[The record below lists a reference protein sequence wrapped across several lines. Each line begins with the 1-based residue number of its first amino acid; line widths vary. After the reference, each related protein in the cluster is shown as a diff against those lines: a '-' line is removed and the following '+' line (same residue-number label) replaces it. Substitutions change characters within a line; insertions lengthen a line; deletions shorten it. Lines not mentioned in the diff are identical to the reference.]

1 MTFGH
6 WTSGIQ
12 ESTNMDMDMDAHSF
26 RNRRGNRK
34 TGKQENRKTGR
45 QEQEQERQQE
55 NRNSITGTGSA
66 TMDAHPSAT
75 GFTGTGTGEATGLA
89 LHTTGPRCTRYSARP
104 SCCVGPQEKKT
115 LNRGMGAAL
124 QTPIDMPSVSF
135 SASVPTS
142 RPERGS
148 WTEGACS

>member
-12 ESTNMDMDMDAHSF
+12 ESTSMDMNMDAHSF

-34 TGKQENRKTGR
+34 TGTGR
-45 QEQEQERQQE
+45 QEQEQERRQE
-55 NRNSITGTGSA
+55 NRNRITGTGTA

-75 GFTGTGTGEATGLA
+75 RLQEQDYRNRRGDRTRPAHNRSA
-89 LHTTGPRCTRYSARP
+89 LHALQRAT
-104 SCCVGPQEKKT
+104 SCYVGPQEKKT
-115 LNRGMGAAL
+115 SNRGMGAAL
-124 QTPIDMPSVSF
+124 QTPIDMPSVCF
-135 SASVPTS
+135 SAFVPTS